1 MSGNSDAQFR
11 SEVLRYDD
19 AQIVAT
25 KRELAL
31 FLGVRLAYDA
41 DGYKAGHVL
50 AKNSTSGLFSKYDP
64 NGASGTD
71 TAKCVLEK
79 AVPVG
84 AFDTTTHAVSNSVL
98 THALFGG
105 VLFYGKLLDD
115 DDADLDDNGVTDLG
129 AKKIVDVSGVT
140 LLKF

>member
-1 MSGNSDAQFR
+1 MSNSDAQFR

-31 FLGVRLAYDA
+31 FLGVRLAYNSA
-41 DGYKAGHVL
+41 GYKAGTVL
-50 AKNSTSGLFSKYDP
+50 AKNSASGLFSKYDP

-79 AVPVG
+79 AV
-84 AFDTTTHAVSNSVL
+84 AASEFDDTTHSVSNSVL
-98 THALFGG
+98 THAIFGG
-105 VLFYGKLLDD
+105 VLFYDKLTDDDAAALDD
-115 DDADLDDNGVTDLG
+115 DGVTDLG
-129 AKKIVDVSGVT
+129 GKKIVDVSGVT